1 MQTSTKTTR
10 QSHNYTGT
18 AASPDEITL
27 YLSKK
32 AEQVCGDRDRKAL
45 HDSIG
50 VLGTKGDEE
59 SRVNLEE
66 VAREVGATAYIHAAL
81 SAAWDLNEV
90 AKIVYASPYIWDKSM
105 SPSEQESAN
114 ICFWADFTTRHYTEA
129 AALHKLLP
137 PHMRN

>member
-18 AASPDEITL
+18 AASPDEINL

-32 AEQVCGDRDRKAL
+32 AELVRGDRDRKAL
-45 HDSIG
+45 HDSIASAG
-50 VLGTKGDEE
+50 YEE
-59 SRVNLEE
+59 SRVNLKE
-66 VAREVGATAYIHAAL
+66 VAREVGATAYIDAAL
-81 SAAWDLNEV
+81 SAQWDLNEV
-90 AKIVYASPYIWDKSM
+90 AKIVYATPYIWDKSM
-105 SPSEQESAN
+105 SQAEQESAN
-114 ICFWADFTTRHYTEA
+114 TSFWTDFTTRHYTEA